1 MKYFLTLK
9 FRILA
14 SYALVGVSGC
24 LLTALLL
31 GTGSVLRREVLLA
44 ALIFSAFLAFISAWL
59 VIRLLSGSLV
69 EITGV
74 ARRFAAGDLSSRIP
88 VRSSGEI
95 GELSATLNAMA
106 DELGRRVRDAEL
118 RRLELEAA
126 FSNMA
131 EAVVVTDGAGVIAR
145 MNPRARALLLA
156 PGGASGARLM
166 DMPGGPE
173 LSAAA
178 LKALASGLP
187 VSSETLCG
195 SVPGIV
201 LSVTASPIREQG
213 IIGGCVVV
221 ARDITAERRLE
232 AMRRDFVANVSHEL
246 RTPLTAIK
254 GYVETLLDGALEDKE
269 HAREFLGVIGE
280 HAKRLDNIVADLLKL
295 SRLESGASLLEKSE
309 IELKTL
315 ADGILAGFPARFLS
329 GPVKVSNLLAP
340 GLTARADRARLE
352 QVFINLLDNAVKFTP
367 QGGSVEISAQDL
379 RDSVKVLV
387 RDNGSGIPAEHLP
400 RLFERFYR
408 VDKARSRELGG
419 TGLGLSIVRHI
430 VELHGGSVGVESAEG
445 KGSTFWF
452 TVPK

>member
-1 MKYFLTLK
+1 MLF
-9 FRILA
+9 

-24 LLTALLL
+24 LLAAVLLSEAPGPRREALLL
-31 GTGSVLRREVLLA
+31 
-44 ALIFSAFLAFISAWL
+44 ALVFSSFLAFVSAWL
-59 VIRLLSGSLV
+59 VIRLISGSLG
-69 EITGV
+69 EIAGV
-74 ARRFAAGDLSSRIP
+74 AKRFAAGDLSSRIP

-156 PGGASGARLM
+156 PGGASGERLM

-178 LKALASGLP
+178 LKALAGGLP
-187 VSSETLCG
+187 VSSETLSG
-195 SVPGIV
+195 SGIV

-246 RTPLTAIK
+246 RTPLTAIN
-254 GYVETLLDGALEDKE
+254 GYVETLLDGALEDKA

-280 HAKRLDNIVADLLKL
+280 QAKRLDNIVSDLLKL

-309 IELKTL
+309 VDLKAL
-315 ADGILAGFPARFLS
+315 ADRLLAGFPARFVA
-329 GPVKVSNLLAP
+329 GPVKVSNLIPA
-340 GLTARADRARLE
+340 GLLARADSARLE
-352 QVFINLLDNAVKFTP
+352 QVFVNLLDNAVKFTP
-367 QGGSVEISAQDL
+367 AGGSVEISAQGLHDA
-379 RDSVKVLV
+379 VKVLV
-387 RDNGSGIPAEHLP
+387 RDDGPGIPAEHLP

-430 VELHGGSVGVESAEG
+430 IELHGGSVGVESAEG
-445 KGSTFWF
+445 KGSAFWF
-452 TVPK
+452 TIPK

>member
-1 MKYFLTLK
+1 MKHLTALR
-9 FRILA
+9 FRLLI
-14 SYALVGVSGC
+14 SYALVGAAAC

-31 GTGSVLRREVLLA
+31 GAWPAQRREVLLL
-44 ALIFSAFLAFISAWL
+44 ALGLSSFFAFLSAWL
-59 VIRLLSGSLV
+59 VIRVLSGSLA

-145 MNPRARALLLA
+145 MNPRARELLLA
-156 PGGASGARLM
+156 PGGASGKRLM

-178 LKALASGLP
+178 LKALAGGFP
-187 VSSETLCG
+187 VSSETLSG
-195 SVPGIV
+195 SGIV

-213 IIGGCVVV
+213 SIGGCVVV

-254 GYVETLLDGALEDKE
+254 GYVETLLDGALDDKA

-280 HAKRLDNIVADLLKL
+280 HAKRLDNIVSDLLKL
-295 SRLESGASLLEKSE
+295 SRLESGAFLLEKSE
-309 IELKTL
+309 AELQPL
-315 ADGILAGFPARFLS
+315 AAGILAGFPARFVS
-329 GPVKVSNLLAP
+329 GPVKVSNMLAS
-340 GLTARADRARLE
+340 GLKVRVDRARLE

-367 QGGSVEISAQDL
+367 PGGSVEISAQDL
-379 RDSVKVLV
+379 HDSVKVLV
-387 RDNGSGIPAEHLP
+387 RDDGPGIPAEHLP

-452 TVPK
+452 TIPK

>member
-1 MKYFLTLK
+1 MKYFTALR
-9 FRILA
+9 FRLLI
-14 SYALVGVSGC
+14 SYALVGAAAC

-31 GTGSVLRREVLLA
+31 GAWPAQRREVLLL
-44 ALIFSAFLAFISAWL
+44 ALGLSAFFAFLSAWL
-59 VIRLLSGSLV
+59 VIRVLSGSLA

-106 DELGRRVRDAEL
+106 DELGRRVRAAEL

-145 MNPRARALLLA
+145 MNPRARELLLA
-156 PGGASGARLM
+156 PGGASGKRLM

-178 LKALASGLP
+178 LKALAGGLP
-187 VSSETLCG
+187 VSSETRSG
-195 SVPGIV
+195 SGIV

-213 IIGGCVVV
+213 SIGGCVVV

-254 GYVETLLDGALEDKE
+254 GYVETLLDGALDDKA

-280 HAKRLDNIVADLLKL
+280 HAKRLDNIVSDLLKL

-309 IELKTL
+309 VEVKAL
-315 ADGILAGFPARFLS
+315 ADAILAGFPARFVS
-329 GPVKVSNLLAP
+329 GPVKVSNMLVP
-340 GLTARADRARLE
+340 GLKARADRARLE

-367 QGGSVEISAQDL
+367 PGGSVEISAQDL
-379 RDSVKVLV
+379 HDSVKVLV
-387 RDNGSGIPAEHLP
+387 RDDGPGIPAEHLP

-445 KGSTFWF
+445 RGSAFWF
-452 TVPK
+452 TIPK